1 MKVLIVEDNLELCE
15 NLEEIFSKNGFIVD
29 TAHDGEKALDLLF
42 SVEYDL
48 VILDIMLPK
57 KMSGWD
63 LCLHA
68 RKAKLRVPIL
78 MLTAKDAVS
87 DKIKGL
93 DMGADD
99 YLVKPFDI
107 GELLARSR
115 SLIRRNARIKSSLI
129 EIRNVKI
136 DTIEKTVYVNDVE
149 VKFSKKEYDVLLYL
163 TINQGKI
170 VEREE
175 IIEHVWET
183 GFETYSNVVDVYI
196 NYVREKLKK
205 HGVDDL
211 IETVRGIGYKISGR
225 T

>member
-1 MKVLIVEDNLELCE
+1 MKVLIVEDNVELCK

-29 TAHDGEKALDLLF
+29 TALDGEKAIDLLF
-42 SVEYDL
+42 SSEYDL

-57 KMSGWD
+57 MSGWD
-63 LCLHA
+63 VCLHA
-68 RKAKLRVPIL
+68 RRAKLRVPIL

-99 YLVKPFDI
+99 YLAKPFDM

-115 SLIRRNARIKSSLI
+115 TLIRRNAWSKSNLI
-129 EIRNVKI
+129 EIKNVKI
-136 DTIEKTVYVNDVE
+136 DTIEKTVYVDNKE
-149 VKFSKKEYDVLLYL
+149 VRFSKKEYDILLYL
-163 TINQGKI
+163 AINQGKI

-183 GFETYSNVVDVYI
+183 GFEMYSNVVDVYI
-196 NYVREKLKK
+196 NYIREKLKK
-205 HGVDDL
+205 HGIHDF
-211 IETVRGIGYKISGR
+211 IETIRGIGYRIRG
-225 T
+225 

>member
-1 MKVLIVEDNLELCE
+1 MKVLIVEDNVELCE
-15 NLEEIFSKNGFIVD
+15 NLEEIFSKNGFVVD
-29 TAHDGEKALDLLF
+29 TAHDGEKALNLLF
-42 SVEYDL
+42 SSEYDL

-57 KMSGWD
+57 MSGWD
-63 LCLHA
+63 LCTQA
-68 RKAKLRVPIL
+68 RKQRLKVPIL
-78 MLTAKDAVS
+78 MLTARDAVS

-99 YLVKPFDI
+99 YLVKPFDV

-115 SLIRRNARIKSSLI
+115 TLIRRNSWIRSNLI

-136 DTIEKTVYVNDVE
+136 DTIEKTVYVDDIE
-149 VKFSKKEYDVLLYL
+149 VKFSKKEYDILLYL
-163 TINQGKI
+163 ALNRGKI

-183 GFETYSNVVDVYI
+183 GFEMYSNVVDVYI
-196 NYVREKLKK
+196 NYLREKLKK
-205 HGVDDL
+205 HGIDDL
-211 IETVRGIGYKISGR
+211 IETIRGIGYRIRGQ

>member
-1 MKVLIVEDNLELCE
+1 MKVLIVEDNLELCK
-15 NLEEIFSKNGFIVD
+15 NLEEIFSENGFIVD
-29 TAHDGEKALDLLF
+29 TAHDGEKAIDLLF
-42 SVEYDL
+42 SSEYDL

-57 KMSGWD
+57 MSGWD
-63 LCLHA
+63 VCLNA

-115 SLIRRNARIKSSLI
+115 TLIRRNAWTKSNTI
-129 EIRNVKI
+129 EIKNVRI
-136 DTIEKTVYVNDVE
+136 DTLGKIVRVDDKE
-149 VKFSKKEYDVLLYL
+149 VKLSKKEYDILLYL
-163 TINQGKI
+163 AINRGKI

-175 IIEHVWET
+175 IIDHVWET
-183 GFETYSNVVDVYI
+183 GFEMYSNVVDVYI
-196 NYVREKLKK
+196 NYIREKFKK
-205 HGVDDL
+205 QGVDDL
-211 IETVRGIGYKISGR
+211 IETIRGIGYRIRG
-225 T
+225 

>member
-1 MKVLIVEDNLELCE
+1 MKVLIVEDNLELCK

-29 TAHDGEKALDLLF
+29 VAQDGERALDLLF
-42 SVEYDL
+42 SSEYDL

-57 KMSGWD
+57 MSGWD
-63 LCLHA
+63 VCLNA
-68 RKAKLRVPIL
+68 RKEKLRVPIL

-115 SLIRRNARIKSSLI
+115 TLIRRNAWTKSNLI
-129 EIRNVKI
+129 EIKDVKI
-136 DTIEKTVYVNDVE
+136 DTLEKTVRVNDKE
-149 VKFSKKEYDVLLYL
+149 IKLSKKEYDILLYL
-163 TINQGKI
+163 AINQGKI

-175 IIEHVWET
+175 IIDHVWET
-183 GFETYSNVVDVYI
+183 GFEMYSNVVDVYI
-196 NYVREKLKK
+196 NYIREKFKK
-205 HGVDDL
+205 YGVDDL
-211 IETVRGIGYKISGR
+211 IETIRGIGYRIRG
-225 T
+225 

>member
-1 MKVLIVEDNLELCE
+1 MKVLIVEDNLELCK

-29 TAHDGEKALDLLF
+29 VAQDGERALDLLF
-42 SVEYDL
+42 SSEYDL

-57 KMSGWD
+57 MSGWD
-63 LCLHA
+63 VCLNA
-68 RKAKLRVPIL
+68 RKEKLRVPIL

-115 SLIRRNARIKSSLI
+115 TLIRRNAWTKSNLI
-129 EIRNVKI
+129 EIKDVKI
-136 DTIEKTVYVNDVE
+136 DTLEKTVRVNDKE
-149 VKFSKKEYDVLLYL
+149 IKLSKKEYDILLYL
-163 TINQGKI
+163 AINQGKI

-175 IIEHVWET
+175 IIDHAWET
-183 GFETYSNVVDVYI
+183 GFEMYSNVVDVYI
-196 NYVREKLKK
+196 NYIREKFKK
-205 HGVDDL
+205 YGVDDL
-211 IETVRGIGYKISGR
+211 IETIRGIGYRIRG
-225 T
+225 

>member
-1 MKVLIVEDNLELCE
+1 MKILIVEDNLELCK

-29 TAHDGEKALDLLF
+29 VAQDGERALDLLF
-42 SVEYDL
+42 SSEYDL

-57 KMSGWD
+57 MSGWD
-63 LCLHA
+63 VCLNA
-68 RKAKLRVPIL
+68 RKEKLRVPIL

-115 SLIRRNARIKSSLI
+115 TLIRRNAWTKSNLI
-129 EIRNVKI
+129 EIKDVKI
-136 DTIEKTVYVNDVE
+136 DTLEKTVRVNDKE
-149 VKFSKKEYDVLLYL
+149 IKLSKKEYDILLYL
-163 TINQGKI
+163 AINQGKI

-175 IIEHVWET
+175 IIDHVWET
-183 GFETYSNVVDVYI
+183 GFEMYSNVVDVYI
-196 NYVREKLKK
+196 NYIREKFKK
-205 HGVDDL
+205 YGVDDL
-211 IETVRGIGYKISGR
+211 IETIRGIGYRIRG
-225 T
+225 

>member
-42 SVEYDL
+42 SSEYDL

-57 KMSGWD
+57 MSGWD
-63 LCLHA
+63 LCLRA

-78 MLTAKDAVS
+78 MLTAKDAIS

-115 SLIRRNARIKSSLI
+115 SLIRRNAQIKSSLI

-163 TINQGKI
+163 AINQGKI

-183 GFETYSNVVDVYI
+183 GFEMYSNVVDVYI

-211 IETVRGIGYKISGR
+211 IETVRGIGYKIRG
-225 T
+225 

>member
-1 MKVLIVEDNLELCE
+1 MKVLIVEDNLELCK
-15 NLEEIFSKNGFIVD
+15 NLEEIFSENDFIVD
-29 TAHDGEKALDLLF
+29 ATHDGEKALDLLF
-42 SVEYDL
+42 SSEYDL

-57 KMSGWD
+57 MSGWD
-63 LCLHA
+63 VCLNA

-93 DMGADD
+93 DIGADD

-115 SLIRRNARIKSSLI
+115 TLIRRNAWTKSNLI
-129 EIRNVKI
+129 EIKNVKI
-136 DTIEKTVYVNDVE
+136 DTLEKAVRVGDKE
-149 VKFSKKEYDVLLYL
+149 IKLSKKEYDILLYL
-163 TINQGKI
+163 AINQGKI

-175 IIEHVWET
+175 IIDHVWET
-183 GFETYSNVVDVYI
+183 GFEMYSNVVDVYI
-196 NYVREKLKK
+196 NYIREKFKK

-211 IETVRGIGYKISGR
+211 IETIRGIGYRIRG
-225 T
+225 

>member
-42 SVEYDL
+42 SSEYDL

-57 KMSGWD
+57 MSGWD
-63 LCLHA
+63 LCLRA

-78 MLTAKDAVS
+78 MLTAKDAIS

-115 SLIRRNARIKSSLI
+115 SLIRRNAQIKSSLI

-136 DTIEKTVYVNDVE
+136 DTIEKTVYVNDTE

-163 TINQGKI
+163 AINQGKI

-183 GFETYSNVVDVYI
+183 GFEMYSNVVDVYI

-211 IETVRGIGYKISGR
+211 IETVRGIGYKIRG
-225 T
+225 